1 MEIETIL
8 APERTFCKISAR
20 SKKRVIEDI
29 AIKLAETI
37 DGLEAEDIFSR
48 LINREKL
55 GSTAIGDGIAIPHCR
70 IDGCQDIIGGLFTL
84 NDPIEF
90 QAIDDNP
97 VEVLFVL
104 LVPTEEVAEHLEV
117 LAMLAGKFES
127 STFRLGLTTAEQN
140 EELYRRAISLSGQ

>member
-1 MEIETIL
+1 MKIETIL
-8 APERTFCKISAR
+8 APERTFCKILAR

-29 AIKLAETI
+29 AIKLAATI
-37 DGLEAEDIFSR
+37 DGIEAEDIFTK

-127 STFRLGLTTAEQN
+127 SAFRLSLTTAEKN
-140 EELYRRAISLSGQ
+140 EELYKRAISLSDQ